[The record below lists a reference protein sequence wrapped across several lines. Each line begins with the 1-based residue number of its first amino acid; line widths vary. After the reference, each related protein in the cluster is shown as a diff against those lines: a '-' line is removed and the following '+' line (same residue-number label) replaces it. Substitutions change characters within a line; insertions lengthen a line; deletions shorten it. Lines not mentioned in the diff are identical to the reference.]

1 MSGVTPKEYAK
12 HLADERKRT
21 GQLLSSEIGR
31 TQFFLNETTV
41 LKILSIIGLL
51 NLAGSVVWIF
61 PGAFFWG
68 DFYCLGASGNNWD
81 HCDGGTV
88 GVWAKGIFT
97 SLILFIGS
105 VSVYYSAMLLEN
117 LIGIRKNTEKKETE

>member
-51 NLAGSVVWIF
+51 NLAGSVV
-61 PGAFFWG
+61 
-68 DFYCLGASGNNWD
+68 
-81 HCDGGTV
+81 
-88 GVWAKGIFT
+88 
-97 SLILFIGS
+97 
-105 VSVYYSAMLLEN
+105 
-117 LIGIRKNTEKKETE
+117 